1 LDNPAV
7 ETSQGGTEEDDRLA
21 LRGCDEKH
29 CFNHRRHAAHAA
41 ILGRGTIP
49 KGVQF
54 RDNEVWL
61 MKWLLA
67 VCEPE

>member
-21 LRGCDEKH
+21 LHGCDEKH
-29 CFNHRRHAAHAA
+29 CFSNRRHAA

-54 RDNEVWL
+54 RDKEVWL

>member
-1 LDNPAV
+1 MIGSLYVGAMKSTV
-7 ETSQGGTEEDDRLA
+7 LTIA
-21 LRGCDEKH
+21 C
-29 CFNHRRHAAHAA
+29 HAAHAA